1 MAKNKTEIS
10 FEIEED
16 HAEWLAENTSEFG
29 LDDESKAIRVLIDFA
44 MEEMEA
50 EDIFSPENMRCRHC
64 G

>member
-16 HAEWLAENTSEFG
+16 HVEWLAVNTTEFG

-44 MEEMEA
+44 MEEVES
-50 EDIFSPENMRCRHC
+50 EDIFAPENMRCRHC

>member
-16 HAEWLAENTSEFG
+16 HVEWLAENTTEYG

-44 MEEMEA
+44 MEEIESVN
-50 EDIFSPENMRCRHC
+50 IFAPENMRCRLC

>member
-16 HAEWLAENTSEFG
+16 HAGWISENTAEFA
-29 LDDESKAIRVLIDFA
+29 LDDESKAIRVLIDYA
-44 MEEMEA
+44 MEEVAA
-50 EDIFSPENMRCRHC
+50 EDIFAPENMRCRHC